1 MNYEETLEW
10 LFKQLPMYQRDGKS
24 AYKADLNN
32 THALM
37 EILEHPEQK
46 FKSVHIGGTNGK
58 GSVSHMLASL
68 FQAAG
73 YKTGLYT
80 SPHLKDFRERIRING
95 HKIPAQ
101 NVVEFV
107 EQYKSDFQKIGLSF
121 FEMTVGMAFDYFA
134 KEKVDIAIVEVGMGG
149 RLDSTNVLDPELSII
164 TNISLDHT
172 AFLGETK
179 SKIAWEK
186 AGIIKPNKAILIGEK
201 DPETE
206 EVFKTVAAGNNA
218 PISFANWTDP
228 LPDCDLKGHYQQKN
242 LSTLLSAVKL
252 LEKRNFPLM
261 NHLNALKNVGKNTG
275 LRGRWETIGE
285 MPKVICDTG
294 HNLAGLSF
302 ISQQLQSEKYHKLR
316 LVWGMVK
323 DKDIREI
330 LNVLPQGIYYLCQ
343 PNIPRALDSETM
355 HRAFL
360 EYRPDLEIHLFKGV
374 KSAFEKAMSDS
385 NQDDLVFVGGSTFVV
400 AEVL

>member
-1 MNYEETLEW
+1 
-10 LFKQLPMYQRDGKS
+10 
-24 AYKADLNN
+24 
-32 THALM
+32 
-37 EILEHPEQK
+37 
-46 FKSVHIGGTNGK
+46 
-58 GSVSHMLASL
+58 
-68 FQAAG
+68 
-73 YKTGLYT
+73 
-80 SPHLKDFRERIRING
+80 
-95 HKIPAQ
+95 
-101 NVVEFV
+101 
-107 EQYKSDFQKIGLSF
+107 
-121 FEMTVGMAFDYFA
+121 
-134 KEKVDIAIVEVGMGG
+134 
-149 RLDSTNVLDPELSII
+149 
-164 TNISLDHT
+164 
-172 AFLGETK
+172 
-179 SKIAWEK
+179 
-186 AGIIKPNKAILIGEK
+186 
-201 DPETE
+201 
-206 EVFKTVAAGNNA
+206 
-218 PISFANWTDP
+218 
-228 LPDCDLKGHYQQKN
+228 
-242 LSTLLSAVKL
+242 
-252 LEKRNFPLM
+252 M